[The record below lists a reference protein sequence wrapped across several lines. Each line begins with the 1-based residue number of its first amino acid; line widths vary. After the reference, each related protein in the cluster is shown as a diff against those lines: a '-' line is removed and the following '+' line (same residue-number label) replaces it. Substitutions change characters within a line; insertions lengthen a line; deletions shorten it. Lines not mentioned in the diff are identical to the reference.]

1 MRNKKLI
8 EALDNA
14 LSALHILANKEC
26 SEKVNKTLK
35 ENCENRKRRFTES
48 FNLLKDY
55 KSELEGRFVK

>member
-1 MRNKKLI
+1 MGNKKLI

-26 SEKVNKTLK
+26 SEALNNTLK